1 MIRWVGLCLFVLT
14 SCSSVSKRGLFK
26 TLREQ
31 EKAFQHHVGFVLYDV
46 EKEKTISYK
55 GDHYFTPGSNTKIIT
70 LFSSL
75 NLLGDSLR
83 ALRYQYSGD
92 SLIFWGT
99 ADPSFLFTKTHS
111 NNIALSFLKEAA
123 KTKKLYYSASN
134 FNTTSLGKGWAW
146 DDYGDYYYAERSPL
160 PLYGNCVHFFVD
172 NTGYEIM
179 PKKFSVTQQQD
190 QSNKHKVVREPNGA
204 DDRYTVYS
212 SRSIQSAMFEIP
224 FKTSA
229 EKTARLLSDTL
240 HEKVTVINRPIRG
253 NTQILKSVPVDSAY
267 KVMMKES
274 DNFIA
279 EHLLL
284 QCADV
289 LSDTLQPEIAIK
301 YTQKN
306 LLKDLP
312 DRLVWV
318 DGSGLS
324 RYNLFTPGSVVE
336 VWKKIYGM
344 VPRERL
350 FPLLA
355 TGGEEGTLKNYFIN
369 KPPYIFGKTGT
380 LSNNHA
386 LSGYLVTKKGKI
398 YIFAYMNSNYVK
410 PTKEIRLA
418 MESLLKTI
426 YENH

>member
-14 SCSSVSKRGLFK
+14 SCSSVSKRVLFK

-31 EKAFQHHVGFVLYDV
+31 EKAFQHHVGFVLFDV

-99 ADPSFLFTKTHS
+99 ADPTFLFTKTHS
-111 NNIALSFLKEAA
+111 NNITLSFLKEAA
-123 KTKKLYYSASN
+123 KTKRLYYSASN
-134 FNTTSLGKGWAW
+134 FNTTALGKGWAW

-160 PLYGNCVHFFVD
+160 PLYGNCVNFYVD
-172 NTGYEIM
+172 NTGYELM
-179 PKKFSVTQQQD
+179 PKTFSASQHHN
-190 QSNKHKVVREPNGA
+190 QSNKHKVVREPNGTR
-204 DDRYTVYS
+204 DSYTVYQ
-212 SRSIQSAMFEIP
+212 SRSVQSAMFEIP

-229 EKTARLLSDTL
+229 EKTAQLLSDTL
-240 HEKVTVINRPIRG
+240 HEKVTVIDRPITG
-253 NTQILKSVPVDSAY
+253 ATQILKSVPVDSVY

-289 LSDTLQPEIAIK
+289 ISDTLQPEIAIK
-301 YTQKN
+301 HAQKQ
-306 LLKDLP
+306 LLNELP

-336 VWKKIYGM
+336 VWKKIYRI
-344 VPRERL
+344 VPQERL

-386 LSGYLVTKKGKI
+386 LSGYLVTKKGKL

>member
-14 SCSSVSKRGLFK
+14 SCSTVSKRVLFK
-26 TLREQ
+26 TLHEQ
-31 EKAFQHHVGFVLYDV
+31 EKKFQHHVGFVLFDV
-46 EKEKTISYK
+46 EKKKTISYQ
-55 GDHYFTPGSNTKIIT
+55 GDHYFTPGSNTKILT

-83 ALRYQYSGD
+83 ALRYEYSGD

-111 NNIALSFLKEAA
+111 NNVTLSFLKEAA
-123 KTKKLYYSASN
+123 KTRRLYFSESN
-134 FNTTSLGKGWAW
+134 YNTTALGRGWAW
-146 DDYGDYYYAERSPL
+146 DDYDDYYYAERSAL
-160 PLYGNCVHFFVD
+160 PLYGNCVNFLIE

-179 PKKFSVTQQQD
+179 PKNFSVTQQRD
-190 QSNKHKVVREPNGA
+190 ESNKHKVLRETNGIH
-204 DDRYTVYS
+204 DRYKVYS
-212 SRSIQSAMFEIP
+212 SRSIQSSRFEIP

-229 EKTARLLSDTL
+229 ELTARLLSDTL
-240 HEKVTVINRPIRG
+240 REKVTVINRPILG
-253 NTQILKSVPVDSAY
+253 ATQILKSVPVDSVY

-284 QCADV
+284 QCADL

-301 YTQKN
+301 QVQKD

-324 RYNLFTPGSVVE
+324 RYNLFTPESVVE
-336 VWKKIYGM
+336 VWKKIYRM
-344 VPRERL
+344 VPQERL
-350 FPLLA
+350 FQLLA
-355 TGGEEGTLKNYFIN
+355 TGGEEGTLKNYFIS
-369 KPPYIFGKTGT
+369 KPSYIFGKTGT

-386 LSGYLVTKKGKI
+386 LSGYLVTKKGKL

-426 YENH
+426 YENN